1 MVVIPKDLKPKALK
15 YCPIVSVYTALRNV
29 LTFVALK
36 GVLILSKSWCASAP
50 HGNEEIFKSTFPFW

>member
-1 MVVIPKDLKPKALK
+1 MVVIPKDLNPRALK

-36 GVLILSKSWCASAP
+36 GVLTLSKSWCASAP
-50 HGNEEIFKSTFPFW
+50 HGNEEKFKSTFPF

>member
-1 MVVIPKDLKPKALK
+1 MLVIPKDLNPRALK

-36 GVLILSKSWCASAP
+36 GVLTLSKSWCASAP
-50 HGNEEIFKSTFPFW
+50 HGNEEKFKSTFPF